1 MITHKGIFLPNWRY
15 GMALLLLQAA
25 KWKYRPPTER
35 LEMADWIT
43 ATATVV
49 MAVVALVALL
59 SDR

>member
-1 MITHKGIFLPNWRY
+1 
-15 GMALLLLQAA
+15 MALLLLQAA